1 MGPFRP
7 CKVGL
12 PRLAEAVR
20 GPGGRDNKNTS
31 DGFIGFRVQGL
42 GFRAQ
47 SLPGSPYT
55 PGQHV
60 DPCKPRPDTHTHR
73 HRDTHTQTPT
83 QTHTQTQTRTQTQT
97 HTHTERH
104 TKHKHKHEQKQT
116 KTNLSSLSRLEPLQ
130 GVQGSVFSASA

>member
-1 MGPFRP
+1 M
-7 CKVGL
+7 
-12 PRLAEAVR
+12 AEAVR

-60 DPCKPRPDTHTHR
+60 DPCKPRPDTHTQTQR
-73 HRDTHTQTPT
+73 HTHTDTDT
-83 QTHTQTQTRTQTQT
+83 DTHTQTQTRTQTQT
-97 HTHTERH
+97 HTQRDTQN
-104 TKHKHKHEQKQT
+104 TNTNTNKNKQK
-116 KTNLSSLSRLEPLQ
+116 LI
-130 GVQGSVFSASA
+130 SAR